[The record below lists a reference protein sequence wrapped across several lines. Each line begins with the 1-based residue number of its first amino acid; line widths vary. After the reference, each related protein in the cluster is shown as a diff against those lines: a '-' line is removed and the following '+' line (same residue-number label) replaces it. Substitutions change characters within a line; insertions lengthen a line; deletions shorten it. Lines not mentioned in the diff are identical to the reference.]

1 MENTFE
7 YRFSMNISALTFRD
21 FRIYLGGNLF
31 ASNALWMQRV
41 TIGWIAWDLTSSA
54 AFVGFVAFANFAPS
68 MIAGPLF
75 GVLID
80 RVRVKQAALITQFLS
95 FLIAL
100 GFYVF
105 FVFGVLDELVI
116 LLLSV
121 FSGLIVSAHSP
132 VRMSLAPLLVD
143 RASVSSV
150 ITLGAINFN
159 LARLTGPA
167 VGGWLIAFWG
177 VSAALFIQVLC
188 YLPFL
193 FAISLLQPRE
203 RSSSEASEEAFLNA
217 LKSGIRH
224 ALKSPLICQALLITA
239 LYSFLIRG
247 ALELLPV
254 IADGLFSKGATGLGL
269 LTSYAGLGALLA
281 GMTKALLP
289 SQIAGG
295 IPKHVLVSVLIGIA
309 MVSLVGLSNSW
320 MLTLLCISYLGFAG
334 TLSGISLQTAI
345 QTELEDNFRGRV
357 MSLWT
362 MAGIGGSA
370 AGAIALGALTDYL
383 GFKLAFGLAGSLG
396 VIILAPLIMNRRQA
410 V

>member
-1 MENTFE
+1 
-7 YRFSMNISALTFRD
+7 
-21 FRIYLGGNLF
+21 
-31 ASNALWMQRV
+31 MQRV
-41 TIGWIAWDLTSSA
+41 TVGWIAWDLTSSA

-80 RVRVKQAALITQFLS
+80 RVQVKQAALVTQFLS
-95 FLIAL
+95 FVIAL

-105 FVFGVLDELVI
+105 FVFGILDELVI
-116 LLLSV
+116 LLLSA
-121 FSGLIVSAHSP
+121 FSGLIVSAHAP
-132 VRMSLAPLLVD
+132 VRMSLAPRLVD
-143 RASVSSV
+143 RASVASV
-150 ITLGAINFN
+150 VTLGAINFN

-203 RSSSEASEEAFLNA
+203 RSSSETSKEAFLTA
-217 LKSGIRH
+217 LNSGIR
-224 ALKSPLICQALLITA
+224 LVRKSPLIFQALLITA

-269 LTSYAGLGALLA
+269 LTSCAGFGALLA
-281 GMTKALLP
+281 GMVKALLP
-289 SQIAGG
+289 SQINGG
-295 IPKHVLVSVLIGIA
+295 IPKYVLASVLIGIA
-309 MVSLVGLSNSW
+309 MMPLVGLSNSW

-345 QTELEDNFRGRV
+345 QIELEDNFRGRV

-370 AGAIALGALTDYL
+370 AGAIALGTLTDYL
-383 GFKLAFGLAGSLG
+383 GFTLAFSLAGSLG
-396 VIILAPLIMNRRQA
+396 IIILAPLILLRR
-410 V
+410 

>member
-1 MENTFE
+1 
-7 YRFSMNISALTFRD
+7 MNISALSFRD

-41 TIGWIAWDLTSSA
+41 TIGWVAWDLTSSA

-75 GVLID
+75 GVLVD

-95 FLIAL
+95 FIIAL

-105 FVFGVLDELVI
+105 FIFGILNELVI
-116 LLLSV
+116 LLLSA
-121 FSGLIVSAHSP
+121 FSGLIISAHSP
-132 VRMSLAPLLVD
+132 VRMSLAPRLVD
-143 RASVSSV
+143 LASVSSV

-177 VSAALFIQVLC
+177 VSTALFIQILC

-193 FAISLLQPRE
+193 FAISVLQPRD
-203 RSSSEASEEAFLNA
+203 RSSSVTSKEVFLNA

-224 ALKSPLICQALLITA
+224 VLESPLICQALLITA

-254 IADGLFSKGATGLGL
+254 IADDLFSKGATGLGL
-269 LTSYAGLGALLA
+269 LTSCAGFGALLA
-281 GMTKALLP
+281 GMAKALLP

-295 IPKHVLVSVLIGIA
+295 IPKYVLLSVLIGIA

-345 QTELEDNFRGRV
+345 QIELEDNFRGRV

-383 GFKLAFGLAGSLG
+383 G
-396 VIILAPLIMNRRQA
+396 V
-410 V
+410 

>member
-1 MENTFE
+1 
-7 YRFSMNISALTFRD
+7 MNLSALSFRGV
-21 FRIYLGGNLF
+21 RIYLSGNLF

-41 TIGWIAWDLTSSA
+41 TVGWISWDLTSSA
-54 AFVGFVAFANFAPS
+54 TFIGFVALANFGPS

-80 RVRVKQAALITQFLS
+80 RVRVKQAALVTQFLS
-95 FLIAL
+95 FIIAIS
-100 GFYVF
+100 FYIF
-105 FVFGVLDELVI
+105 FVLGILNELVI
-116 LLLSV
+116 LLLSA
-121 FSGLIVSAHSP
+121 FSGLIVSAHAP
-132 VRMSLAPLLVD
+132 VRMSLAPRLVD
-143 RASVSSV
+143 RASVASV
-150 ITLGAINFN
+150 VTLGAINFN

-203 RSSSEASEEAFLNA
+203 QSPSETSKEAFLTA
-217 LKSGIRH
+217 LNSGIR
-224 ALKSPLICQALLITA
+224 LVRKSPLICQALLITA

-254 IADGLFSKGATGLGL
+254 IADGLFNKGATGLGL

-309 MVSLVGLSNSW
+309 MMPLVGLSNSW

-345 QTELEDNFRGRV
+345 QIELEDNFRGRV

-362 MAGIGGSA
+362 MAGISGSA

-383 GFKLAFGLAGSLG
+383 GFTLAFGLAGSLG
-396 VIILAPLIMNRRQA
+396 IIILTPFILLRR
-410 V
+410 

>member
-1 MENTFE
+1 
-7 YRFSMNISALTFRD
+7 MNISALSFRD
-21 FRIYLGGNLF
+21 FRIYLVGNLF

-41 TIGWIAWDLTSSA
+41 TVGWIAWDLTSSA

-80 RVRVKQAALITQFLS
+80 RVQVKQAALVTQFLS
-95 FLIAL
+95 FVIAL

-105 FVFGVLDELVI
+105 FVFGILDELVI
-116 LLLSV
+116 LLLSA
-121 FSGLIVSAHSP
+121 FSGLIVSAHAP
-132 VRMSLAPLLVD
+132 VRMSLAPRLVD
-143 RASVSSV
+143 RADVASV

-167 VGGWLIAFWG
+167 FGGWLIAFWG
-177 VSAALFIQVLC
+177 VSAALFIQIFC

-203 RSSSEASEEAFLNA
+203 GYSSEASKETFLTA
-217 LKSGIRH
+217 LNSGIRRVR
-224 ALKSPLICQALLITA
+224 KSPLICQALLITA

-269 LTSYAGLGALLA
+269 LTSCAGFGALLA

-289 SQIAGG
+289 SQIIGG
-295 IPKHVLVSVLIGIA
+295 IPKYVLASVLIGIA
-309 MVSLVGLSNSW
+309 MMPLVGLSNSW
-320 MLTLLCISYLGFAG
+320 MLTLLCILYLGFAG

-345 QTELEDNFRGRV
+345 QIDLEDDFRGRV

-362 MAGIGGSA
+362 MAGIGGLA
-370 AGAIALGALTDYL
+370 VGAIALGALTDYL
-383 GFKLAFGLAGSLG
+383 GFTLAFGLAGSLG
-396 VIILAPLIMNRRQA
+396 IIILAPFILLRR
-410 V
+410 

>member
-7 YRFSMNISALTFRD
+7 YRIGMNISALSFRD

-95 FLIAL
+95 FVIAL

-116 LLLSV
+116 LMLSA

-132 VRMSLAPLLVD
+132 VRMSLAPRLVD

-167 VGGWLIAFWG
+167 VGGWLIALWG

-203 RSSSEASEEAFLNA
+203 RSSSETSKEAFLNA

-224 ALKSPLICQALLITA
+224 VLKSPLICQALLITA

-269 LTSYAGLGALLA
+269 LTSCAGFGALLA
-281 GMTKALLP
+281 GMAKALLP

-295 IPKHVLVSVLIGIA
+295 IPKYVLVSVLFGIA

-370 AGAIALGALTDYL
+370 AGAIGLGALTDYL
-383 GFKLAFGLAGSLG
+383 GFKLAFGLSGSLG
-396 VIILAPLIMNRRQA
+396 IIILAPLIVTRR
-410 V
+410 

>member
-7 YRFSMNISALTFRD
+7 YQFCMNISALSFRD

-80 RVRVKQAALITQFLS
+80 RVRVKQAALITQSLS
-95 FLIAL
+95 FVIAL

-116 LLLSV
+116 LLLSA

-132 VRMSLAPLLVD
+132 IRMSLAPRLVD

-203 RSSSEASEEAFLNA
+203 RSSSETSKEAFLNA

-224 ALKSPLICQALLITA
+224 VLKSPLICQALLITA

-269 LTSYAGLGALLA
+269 LTSCAGFGALLA
-281 GMTKALLP
+281 GMAKALLP
-289 SQIAGG
+289 NQIAGA
-295 IPKHVLVSVLIGIA
+295 IPKYVLVSVLFGIA

-345 QTELEDNFRGRV
+345 QIELEDNFRGRV

-383 GFKLAFGLAGSLG
+383 GFKLAFGLSGSLG
-396 VIILAPLIMNRRQA
+396 IIILAPLIVTRR
-410 V
+410 

>member
-1 MENTFE
+1 
-7 YRFSMNISALTFRD
+7 MNLSALSFRAV
-21 FRIYLGGNLF
+21 RIYLSGNLF

-41 TIGWIAWDLTSSA
+41 TVGWISWDLTSSA
-54 AFVGFVAFANFAPS
+54 TFIGFVALANFGPS

-80 RVRVKQAALITQFLS
+80 RVRVKQAALVTQFLS
-95 FLIAL
+95 FIIAIS
-100 GFYVF
+100 FYIF
-105 FVFGVLDELVI
+105 FVLGILNELVI
-116 LLLSV
+116 LLLSA
-121 FSGLIVSAHSP
+121 FSGLIVSAHAP
-132 VRMSLAPLLVD
+132 VRMSLAPRLVD

-167 VGGWLIAFWG
+167 IGGWLIAFWG
-177 VSAALFIQVLC
+177 VSEALFIQFLC

-193 FAISLLQPRE
+193 LAISLLQPRE
-203 RSSSEASEEAFLNA
+203 RSSSRNSKEAFIAA
-217 LKSGIRH
+217 LKSGIRRV
-224 ALKSPLICQALLITA
+224 LKSPLIRQALLITA

-269 LTSYAGLGALLA
+269 LTSCAGFGALVA
-281 GMTKALLP
+281 GMSKALLP
-289 SQIAGG
+289 SQICGG
-295 IPKHVLVSVLIGIA
+295 IPKYVLVSVLIGLA
-309 MVSLVGLSNSW
+309 MISLVGLSHSW
-320 MLTLLCISYLGFAG
+320 ILTLLSISYLGFAG

-345 QTELEDNFRGRV
+345 QIDLEDNFRGRV

-383 GFKLAFGLAGSLG
+383 GFKLAFVLAGSLG
-396 VIILAPLIMNRRQA
+396 AILFVPLIVPRR
-410 V
+410 

>member
-7 YRFSMNISALTFRD
+7 YQFCMNISALSFRD

-95 FLIAL
+95 FVIAL

-116 LLLSV
+116 LMLSA

-132 VRMSLAPLLVD
+132 IRMSLAPRLVD

-203 RSSSEASEEAFLNA
+203 RSSSETSKEAFLNA

-224 ALKSPLICQALLITA
+224 VLKSPLICQALLITA

-269 LTSYAGLGALLA
+269 LTSCAGFGALLA
-281 GMTKALLP
+281 GMAKALLP
-289 SQIAGG
+289 NQIAGA
-295 IPKHVLVSVLIGIA
+295 IPKYVLVSVLFGIA

-370 AGAIALGALTDYL
+370 AGAIALGAFTDYL

-396 VIILAPLIMNRRQA
+396 IIIMAPLIMNRRQA

>member
-1 MENTFE
+1 
-7 YRFSMNISALTFRD
+7 MNISALSFRD
-21 FRIYLGGNLF
+21 FRIYLVGNLF

-41 TIGWIAWDLTSSA
+41 TVGWIAWDLTSSA

-80 RVRVKQAALITQFLS
+80 RVKVKHAALVTQFLS
-95 FLIAL
+95 FVIAL

-105 FVFGVLDELVI
+105 FVFGILDELVI
-116 LLLSV
+116 LLLSA
-121 FSGLIVSAHSP
+121 FSGLIVSAHAP
-132 VRMSLAPLLVD
+132 VRMSLAPRLVD
-143 RASVSSV
+143 RASVASV

-203 RSSSEASEEAFLNA
+203 RSSSETSKEAFLTA
-217 LKSGIRH
+217 LNSGIR
-224 ALKSPLICQALLITA
+224 LVRKSPLICQALLITA

-269 LTSYAGLGALLA
+269 LTSCAGFGALLA
-281 GMTKALLP
+281 GMAKALLP
-289 SQIAGG
+289 SQITGRDTKICPCQCIDWYCHDATSGPFQFVDVNTLMHIVPGLYRNIVGNIASNGDSNRTGRQLPWADNEPLDHGWYRRVSGG
-295 IPKHVLVSVLIGIA
+295 C
-309 MVSLVGLSNSW
+309 NSFGSIDR
-320 MLTLLCISYLGFAG
+320 LPRIYIS
-334 TLSGISLQTAI
+334 I
-345 QTELEDNFRGRV
+345 
-357 MSLWT
+357 
-362 MAGIGGSA
+362 
-370 AGAIALGALTDYL
+370 
-383 GFKLAFGLAGSLG
+383 
-396 VIILAPLIMNRRQA
+396 
-410 V
+410 

>member
-1 MENTFE
+1 
-7 YRFSMNISALTFRD
+7 MNISALSFRD
-21 FRIYLGGNLF
+21 FRIYLVGNLF

-41 TIGWIAWDLTSSA
+41 TVGWIAWDLTSSA
-54 AFVGFVAFANFAPS
+54 AFIGFVAFANFAPS

-80 RVRVKQAALITQFLS
+80 RVKVKYAALVTQFLS
-95 FLIAL
+95 FLLAL

-105 FVFGVLDELVI
+105 FVFGILDELVI
-116 LLLSV
+116 LLLSA
-121 FSGLIVSAHSP
+121 FSGLIVSAHAP
-132 VRMSLAPLLVD
+132 VRMSLAPQLVD
-143 RASVSSV
+143 RASVASV

-203 RSSSEASEEAFLNA
+203 RSSSETSKEAFLTA
-217 LKSGIRH
+217 LNSGIR
-224 ALKSPLICQALLITA
+224 LVRKSPLICQTLLITA

-269 LTSYAGLGALLA
+269 LTSCAGFGALLA
-281 GMTKALLP
+281 GMVKALLP
-289 SQIAGG
+289 SQITGG
-295 IPKHVLVSVLIGIA
+295 IPKYVFASVLIGIA
-309 MVSLVGLSNSW
+309 VMPLVGLSNSW

-345 QTELEDNFRGRV
+345 QIELDDNFRGRI

-383 GFKLAFGLAGSLG
+383 GFTLAFSFAGSLG
-396 VIILAPLIMNRRQA
+396 IIILAPFILLRH
-410 V
+410 

>member
-1 MENTFE
+1 
-7 YRFSMNISALTFRD
+7 MNISALSFRD
-21 FRIYLGGNLF
+21 FRIYLVGNLF

-41 TIGWIAWDLTSSA
+41 TVGWIAWDLTSSA

-80 RVRVKQAALITQFLS
+80 RVQVKQAALVTQFLS
-95 FLIAL
+95 FVIAL

-105 FVFGVLDELVI
+105 FVFGILDELVI
-116 LLLSV
+116 LLLSA
-121 FSGLIVSAHSP
+121 FSGLIVSAHAP
-132 VRMSLAPLLVD
+132 VRMSLAPRLVD
-143 RASVSSV
+143 RASVASV
-150 ITLGAINFN
+150 VTLGAINFN

-203 RSSSEASEEAFLNA
+203 QSPSETSKEAFLTA
-217 LKSGIRH
+217 LNSGIR
-224 ALKSPLICQALLITA
+224 LVRKSPLICQALLITA

-269 LTSYAGLGALLA
+269 LTSCAGFGALLA
-281 GMTKALLP
+281 GMVKALLP
-289 SQIAGG
+289 SQINGG
-295 IPKHVLVSVLIGIA
+295 IPKYVLASVLIGIA
-309 MVSLVGLSNSW
+309 MMPLVGLSNSW

-345 QTELEDNFRGRV
+345 QIELEDNFRGRV

-370 AGAIALGALTDYL
+370 AGAIALGTLTDYL
-383 GFKLAFGLAGSLG
+383 GFTLAFSLAGSLG
-396 VIILAPLIMNRRQA
+396 IIILAPLILLRR
-410 V
+410 

>member
-1 MENTFE
+1 
-7 YRFSMNISALTFRD
+7 MNISALSFRD
-21 FRIYLGGNLF
+21 FRIYLVGNLF

-41 TIGWIAWDLTSSA
+41 TVGWIAWDLTSSA

-80 RVRVKQAALITQFLS
+80 RVKVKYAALVTQFLS
-95 FLIAL
+95 FLLAL

-105 FVFGVLDELVI
+105 FVFGILDELVI
-116 LLLSV
+116 LLLSA
-121 FSGLIVSAHSP
+121 FSGLIVSAHAP
-132 VRMSLAPLLVD
+132 VRMSLAPRLVD
-143 RASVSSV
+143 RASVASV
-150 ITLGAINFN
+150 VTLGAINFN

-203 RSSSEASEEAFLNA
+203 RSSSETSKEAFLTA
-217 LKSGIRH
+217 LNSGIR
-224 ALKSPLICQALLITA
+224 LVRKSPLICQALLITA

-269 LTSYAGLGALLA
+269 LTSCAGFGALVA
-281 GMTKALLP
+281 GMSKALLP
-289 SQIAGG
+289 SQICGG
-295 IPKHVLVSVLIGIA
+295 IPKYVLVSVLIGLA
-309 MVSLVGLSNSW
+309 MISLVGLSHSW
-320 MLTLLCISYLGFAG
+320 ILTLLSISYLGFAG

-345 QTELEDNFRGRV
+345 QIDLEDNFRGRV

-383 GFKLAFGLAGSLG
+383 GFKLAFVLAGSLG
-396 VIILAPLIMNRRQA
+396 AILFVPLIVPRR
-410 V
+410 

>member
-7 YRFSMNISALTFRD
+7 YQFCMNISALSFRD

-95 FLIAL
+95 FVIAL

-116 LLLSV
+116 LLLSA

-132 VRMSLAPLLVD
+132 IRMSLAPRLVD

-167 VGGWLIAFWG
+167 VGGWLIALWG

-203 RSSSEASEEAFLNA
+203 RSSSETSKEAFLNA

-224 ALKSPLICQALLITA
+224 VLKSPLICQALLITA

-269 LTSYAGLGALLA
+269 LTSCAGFGALLA
-281 GMTKALLP
+281 GMAKALLP
-289 SQIAGG
+289 NQIAGA
-295 IPKHVLVSVLIGIA
+295 IPKYVLVSVLFGIA

-345 QTELEDNFRGRV
+345 QIELEDNFRGRV

-383 GFKLAFGLAGSLG
+383 GFKLAFGLSGSLG
-396 VIILAPLIMNRRQA
+396 IIILAPLIVTRR
-410 V
+410 

>member
-1 MENTFE
+1 
-7 YRFSMNISALTFRD
+7 MNISALSFRD
-21 FRIYLGGNLF
+21 FRIYLVGNLF

-41 TIGWIAWDLTSSA
+41 TVGWIAWDLTSSA

-80 RVRVKQAALITQFLS
+80 RVQVKQAALITQFLS
-95 FLIAL
+95 FVIAL

-105 FVFGVLDELVI
+105 FVFGILDELVI
-116 LLLSV
+116 LLLSA
-121 FSGLIVSAHSP
+121 FSGLIVSAHAP
-132 VRMSLAPLLVD
+132 VRMSLAPRLVD
-143 RASVSSV
+143 RASVASV
-150 ITLGAINFN
+150 VTLGAINFN

-167 VGGWLIAFWG
+167 VGGSLIAFWG

-193 FAISLLQPRE
+193 FAINLLQPRE
-203 RSSSEASEEAFLNA
+203 RSSSETSKEAFLTA
-217 LKSGIRH
+217 LNSGIR
-224 ALKSPLICQALLITA
+224 LVRKSPLIFQALLITA

-269 LTSYAGLGALLA
+269 LTSCAGFGALLA
-281 GMTKALLP
+281 GMVKALLP
-289 SQIAGG
+289 SQITGG
-295 IPKHVLVSVLIGIA
+295 IPKYVFASVLIGIA
-309 MVSLVGLSNSW
+309 VMPLVGLSNSW
-320 MLTLLCISYLGFAG
+320 MLTLLCISYLGFTG

-345 QTELEDNFRGRV
+345 QIELEDNFRGRV

-362 MAGIGGSA
+362 MAGISGSA

-383 GFKLAFGLAGSLG
+383 GFTLAFGLAGSLG
-396 VIILAPLIMNRRQA
+396 IIILAPFIFFA
-410 V
+410 K

>member
-7 YRFSMNISALTFRD
+7 YQFCMNISALSFRD

-95 FLIAL
+95 FVIAL

-116 LLLSV
+116 LLLSA

-132 VRMSLAPLLVD
+132 IRMSLAPRLVD

-188 YLPFL
+188 YLRFL

-224 ALKSPLICQALLITA
+224 VLKSPLICQALLITA

-289 SQIAGG
+289 SQIASG

-396 VIILAPLIMNRRQA
+396 IIIMAPLIMNRRQ
-410 V
+410 VV